1 MIDNGA
7 VRRPSRSLVA
17 ATCALVALSIAPA
30 RAAAVNDPVFTQGL
44 QWGLE
49 LIDAPPAWSK
59 GTGQGVT
66 IAIVDSGAELQHED
80 LRDQIVG
87 QVSCIGAAGDPDE
100 CAGSAQD
107 DNGHGTH
114 VAGVAAAQTNN
125 GRGVAGVAPD
135 AGLLIVRALEHDC
148 SGDSC
153 TATGA
158 SSDVSAAIRW
168 AADEGADVINL
179 SLGGGEVQ
187 STLGCSFCDAIE
199 YAWSQGAIAVVAAG
213 NDTDLPSG
221 FSNEHAVVVTATTRD
236 DTKASYSNTSS
247 GIVRSAR
254 WPVAAPGGEAES
266 NPADCG
272 TGGKPKGVVSTYW
285 VADQSN
291 QYACL
296 AGTSMAAPHV
306 SGALAVLL
314 STGRSPQSAIDQLL
328 ATAKDLGPPG
338 RDATF
343 GFGRIDLA
351 KATGATPTPTS
362 TPPTTQPPTTATSQP
377 DTITKKAP
385 STSTPGAPA
394 PGSGGK
400 APIVT
405 TPETSAAAPLDLE
418 PLVRE
423 PPGWLVTT
431 AVAGIVVSGLGT
443 MATAFRLLRRSG

>member
-1 MIDNGA
+1 M
-7 VRRPSRSLVA
+7 RRPARSLVA
-17 ATCALVALSIAPA
+17 ATCALVALSVAPA
-30 RAAAVNDPVFTQGL
+30 SAAVVNDPAFTQGL

-49 LIDAPPAWSK
+49 RIDAPPAWEK
-59 GTGQGVT
+59 GTGKGVT
-66 IAIVDSGAELQHED
+66 IAIVDSGAELRHED

-87 QVSCIGAAGDPDE
+87 QVSCVGAAGDPGD
-100 CAGSAQD
+100 CSGSAQD

-114 VAGVAAAQTNN
+114 VAGVAAAATNN

-135 AGLLIVRALEHDC
+135 ADLLIVRALEHDC
-148 SGDSC
+148 SLGPC
-153 TATGA
+153 TASGT
-158 SSDVSAAIRW
+158 SSDVSAGIRW
-168 AADEGADVINL
+168 AVDEGADVINL

-187 STLGCSFCDAIE
+187 STRGCSFCDAIE
-199 YAWSQGAIAVVAAG
+199 YAWSKGAIAVVAAG

-221 FSNEHAVVVTATTRD
+221 FSNEHAVVVTATTRE

-266 NPADCG
+266 DPADCG
-272 TGGKPKGVVSTYW
+272 TGGTPKGVVSTYW
-285 VADQSN
+285 VAGQSD

-338 RDATF
+338 RDDTF
-343 GFGRIDLA
+343 GYGRIDLA
-351 KATGATPTPTS
+351 KATGTTSTPTTI
-362 TPPTTQPPTTATSQP
+362 PPTTQPPTTPTSRP
-377 DTITKKAP
+377 DTTAKKAP
-385 STSTPGAPA
+385 PPSAPSAPA
-394 PGSGGK
+394 PAGGE

-405 TPETSAAAPLDLE
+405 TPETSAAAPFDVE

-423 PPGWLVTT
+423 PPGWLVST
-431 AVAGIVVSGLGT
+431 AVAGIVVSGFGT
-443 MATAFRLLRRSG
+443 VTTAFRLLRRSA